1 MLLILQTLGKH
12 PLLEIAI
19 KYQALGVAFG
29 EKLRD
34 EFVLLEEH
42 HRVTRQL
49 EPPD

>member
-34 EFVLLEEH
+34 EFVLLKEH